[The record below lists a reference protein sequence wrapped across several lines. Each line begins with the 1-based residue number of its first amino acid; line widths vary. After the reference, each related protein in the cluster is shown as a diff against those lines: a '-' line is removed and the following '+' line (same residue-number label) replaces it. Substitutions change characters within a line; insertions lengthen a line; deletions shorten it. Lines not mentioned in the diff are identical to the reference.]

1 MKTSKEFKRTIGVIQ
16 KIQKMSQSE
25 LDAFMDEFVKT
36 LGNKK
41 MNPNKL
47 SFFMQLLLQMDP
59 RLAERFVREISKSE
73 QQ

>member
-1 MKTSKEFKRTIGVIQ
+1 MNTSKDFKRTIGVIQ
-16 KIQKMSQSE
+16 KLQKMSESE
-25 LDAFMDEFVKT
+25 IDAFMDEFVKT

-59 RLAERFVREISKSE
+59 QLAERFVREISKSE